1 MVEHKN
7 RYKRGTLMAE
17 IDDLVMQIEQLK
29 IENKRLT
36 SQLKIANREIDR
48 CHKTIDRYEKM
59 VHAEANLL
67 DECAKNMRTYS
78 DNIQELYEKG
88 R

>member
-1 MVEHKN
+1 
-7 RYKRGTLMAE
+7 MAE
-17 IDDLVMQIEQLK
+17 IDDLVMQIERLEIDNRRLKAQL
-29 IENKRLT
+29 RL
-36 SQLKIANREIDR
+36 ANREIDR

-78 DNIQELYEKG
+78 DNIQELYELYEQGK
-88 R
+88 

>member
-1 MVEHKN
+1 
-7 RYKRGTLMAE
+7 MAE
-17 IDDLVMQIEQLK
+17 IDDLVMQIERLEIDNRTLKAQLRLA
-29 IENKRLT
+29 NK
-36 SQLKIANREIDR
+36 EIDR

-78 DNIQELYEKG
+78 DNIQELYEQGK
-88 R
+88 